1 MWEVSGE
8 INKSDMY
15 LTPCAVI
22 SVKLKEVTNSSSQ
35 ILKLYY
41 EIFQKGD
48 FMSIAYKLITFI
60 FVNIK
65 IKSETFTPHP
75 TRKLEWTGCFICE
88 MIGA

>member
-48 FMSIAYKLITFI
+48 FMSIAYKLILPSFLLILKLKVKLSHHTQRVNLSGQVVL
-60 FVNIK
+60 FV
-65 IKSETFTPHP
+65 
-75 TRKLEWTGCFICE
+75 R
-88 MIGA
+88 